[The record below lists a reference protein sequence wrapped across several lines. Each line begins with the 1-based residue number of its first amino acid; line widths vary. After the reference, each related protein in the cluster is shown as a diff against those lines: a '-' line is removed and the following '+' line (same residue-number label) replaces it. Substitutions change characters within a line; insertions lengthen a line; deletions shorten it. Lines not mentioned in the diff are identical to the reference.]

1 MRKEYIPVAT
11 STTIYYKP
19 ETEVEFNAL
28 IETMKVGDMIFS
40 KWVFQASGG
49 IWYTMGLMDENDPTT
64 KMLFPNILLG
74 SELSKPLSRWGLAR
88 IDYLKEHNKFLATQ
102 LGTVGLHKHCLE
114 IETQA
119 KERKRNMMASIRKDP
134 ANKVTEQDKAAD
146 PISWVGRINN
156 FQAMVH
162 ETIYNDLIYA

>member
-11 STTIYYKP
+11 SATVYYKP
-19 ETEVEFNAL
+19 QTEQEFNSL
-28 IETMKVGDMIFS
+28 IEKMKVGDMIFS

-49 IWYTMGLMDENDPTT
+49 IWYTMGLMDETDPTT

-74 SELSKPLSRWGLAR
+74 RELAKPLSRWGLAR
-88 IDYLKEHNKFLATQ
+88 MEYLKEHNKFLAAQ
-102 LGTVGLHKHCLE
+102 MGTAGLHEHCLE

-119 KERKRNMMASIRKDP
+119 KERKRNMMAAIRKDP
-134 ANKVTEQDKAAD
+134 ENKVTEHDKAAD
-146 PISWVGRINN
+146 PISWVQRMNN
-156 FQAMVH
+156 FQARVH